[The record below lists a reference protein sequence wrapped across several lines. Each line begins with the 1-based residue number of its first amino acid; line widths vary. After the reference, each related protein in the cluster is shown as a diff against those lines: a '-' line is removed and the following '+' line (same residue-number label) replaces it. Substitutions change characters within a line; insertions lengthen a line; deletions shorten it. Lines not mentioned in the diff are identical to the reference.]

1 MVSPDRQSE
10 PQTSAL
16 LKLWTRVPVA
26 VRAIVGGFLVFAIA
40 GSVAWTAIIVLVPA
54 PWSIVLMAGVL
65 WAYLRYFSGSWWPTS
80 TAEARR
86 RNFRNTKLTAKVWK
100 WSLLAAACAVAL
112 LESGLMVTFRFF
124 EFPAE
129 AWALG
134 YDLGTVPTWLAWL
147 FIVMASSVAGITE
160 EVGFRGYMQVPL
172 ERRYGTTAGIIIVA
186 LMFVV
191 VHLNQAWVAPP
202 ILVLLFTMGALW
214 GILAHAAGSLLPVM
228 ISHVVADIFNFSYWW
243 TDIVG
248 SFDKRP
254 ITETG
259 IDSHFVVWT
268 LIFVASLPLFFWAAR
283 ATGVA
288 REQSQVDPRHG

>member
-1 MVSPDRQSE
+1 MVSSDGQPE
-10 PQTSAL
+10 PPTSAL
-16 LKLWTRVPVA
+16 LKLWARVPVV
-26 VRAIVGGFLVFAIA
+26 VRAIVVGFLVFAIA
-40 GSVAWTAIIVLVPA
+40 GSVAWTAIMVLVPA

-65 WAYLRYFSGSWWPTS
+65 WAYLKYFSGSWWPKS

-86 RNFRNTKLTAKVWK
+86 LSFRDTRLSASVWK
-100 WSLLAAACAVAL
+100 WSLVAAAFAVAV
-112 LESGLMVTFRFF
+112 LESGLIVTFRFF

-129 AWALG
+129 AWVLE
-134 YDLGTVPTWLAWL
+134 YDLGAAPTWLAWL
-147 FIVMASSVAGITE
+147 VIIMASSVAGITE

-172 ERRYGTTAGIIIVA
+172 EGRYGSVAGITIVA

-202 ILVLLFTMGALW
+202 ILVLLFAMGALW
-214 GILAHAAGSLLPVM
+214 GILAHSAGSLIPVM

-243 TDIVG
+243 TDIAG

-254 ITETG
+254 IAETG

-268 LIFVASLPLFFWAAR
+268 LVLVASLTLFFGAAR
-283 ATGVA
+283 KTRVA
-288 REQSQVDPRHG
+288 RERS